1 MKDLSDC
8 KNLTKSTT
16 FFVVTKTI
24 IMNKQLENQLV
35 TTGSIKVKGNFV
47 REWMFSDGKIIEIEK
62 DEVKNVE
69 WMFIDAYWIQEVEYN
84 GEKKERYKFS
94 REEGDLRKIYEAIL
108 KEYEVEKRVVKFIDV
123 ELLRNK
129 NRDEKR
135 GSESMGNVCLFYGL
149 RRRK

>member
-1 MKDLSDC
+1 
-8 KNLTKSTT
+8 
-16 FFVVTKTI
+16 
-24 IMNKQLENQLV
+24 MNKQLENQLV

>member
-1 MKDLSDC
+1 MSDC

-129 NRDEKR
+129 NEKR

-149 RRRK
+149 RRRR

>member
-1 MKDLSDC
+1 
-8 KNLTKSTT
+8 
-16 FFVVTKTI
+16 
-24 IMNKQLENQLV
+24 MNKQLENQLV

-149 RRRK
+149 RRRRL

>member
-1 MKDLSDC
+1 M
-8 KNLTKSTT
+8 
-16 FFVVTKTI
+16 VTKTI

-69 WMFIDAYWIQEVEYN
+69 WMFIDAYWIQEVKYN

-94 REEGDLRKIYEAIL
+94 REEGDLRKIYEVIL

-135 GSESMGNVCLFYGL
+135 GSESMGKVCLFYGL
-149 RRRK
+149 RRRRRE

>member
-1 MKDLSDC
+1 
-8 KNLTKSTT
+8 
-16 FFVVTKTI
+16 
-24 IMNKQLENQLV
+24 MNKQLENQLV

-47 REWMFSDGKIIEIEK
+47 REWMFSDGRIIEIEK

-94 REEGDLRKIYEAIL
+94 REEGDLRKIYEVIL

-129 NRDEKR
+129 NRDGKR

-149 RRRK
+149 KRRRRE

>member
-1 MKDLSDC
+1 M
-8 KNLTKSTT
+8 
-16 FFVVTKTI
+16 VTKTI

-47 REWMFSDGKIIEIEK
+47 REWMFSDGKIIEIGK

-129 NRDEKR
+129 NEKR

-149 RRRK
+149 RRRR

>member
-1 MKDLSDC
+1 MSDC

>member
-1 MKDLSDC
+1 
-8 KNLTKSTT
+8 
-16 FFVVTKTI
+16 
-24 IMNKQLENQLV
+24 MNKQLENQLV

-149 RRRK
+149 RKRKRA

>member
-1 MKDLSDC
+1 
-8 KNLTKSTT
+8 
-16 FFVVTKTI
+16 
-24 IMNKQLENQLV
+24 MNKQLENQLV

-129 NRDEKR
+129 NEKR

-149 RRRK
+149 RRRR